1 MGEDMGGSMWV
12 HAASPV
18 RQRGVLE
25 TGWVS
30 MSQIIYGEGV
40 LTVEGVVA
48 HRASLLCVIKPLRE
62 PLKPVVDASW
72 MVVGARR

>member
-18 RQRGVLE
+18 RWRGVLE

-30 MSQIIYGEGV
+30 N
-40 LTVEGVVA
+40 VA
-48 HRASLLCVIKPLRE
+48 NNIWGGGYSPWRVSSLLCVIKPLRE
-62 PLKPVVDASW
+62 PLKPMVDASW
-72 MVVGARR
+72 MVVGTRR